1 MFQILLF
8 IYKTSFIDY
17 VPDENILQN
26 VSTNDRYYWSVSGNR
41 NWTEAETQC
50 VTEGGHLVEI
60 FNGDT
65 QNITVSLIATEL
77 YYLDELYW
85 IGIGEYADSSSQ
97 WRSGANIC
105 YSNFSDQII
114 NTHLSCVAIDKYGSW
129 IVSDCGNRYSFV
141 CGKSEFVVLLKK
153 CV

>member
-1 MFQILLF
+1 MTLRNDS
-8 IYKTSFIDY
+8 T
-17 VPDENILQN
+17 QN
-26 VSTNDRYYWSVSGNR
+26 MHYWSVSGNR

-65 QNITVSLIATEL
+65 QDITVSLIATEL

-85 IGIGEYADSSSQ
+85 IGIGEYVDSSSK
-97 WRSGANIC
+97 WRSGANIN
-105 YSNFSDQII
+105 YSNFSDQI
-114 NTHLSCVAIDKYGSW
+114 NTTQLSCVAIDKYGSW

-141 CGKSEFVVLLKK
+141 CGESEFIRITFVLNRIYHLSLHLK
-153 CV
+153 

>member
-1 MFQILLF
+1 M
-8 IYKTSFIDY
+8 
-17 VPDENILQN
+17 
-26 VSTNDRYYWSVSGNR
+26 SGNR

-65 QNITVSLIATEL
+65 QDITVSLIATEL

-85 IGIGEYADSSSQ
+85 IGIGEYVNLSSQ

-105 YSNFSDQII
+105 YNNFSSNLNCQSYH
-114 NTHLSCVAIDKYGSW
+114 NMSCVTIDKYGSW
-129 IVSDCGNRYSFV
+129 IAQECNNKLSFI
-141 CGKSEFVVLLKK
+141 CGKSKYNNMNVYTPWPKVYLNSNYLYSYI
-153 CV
+153 